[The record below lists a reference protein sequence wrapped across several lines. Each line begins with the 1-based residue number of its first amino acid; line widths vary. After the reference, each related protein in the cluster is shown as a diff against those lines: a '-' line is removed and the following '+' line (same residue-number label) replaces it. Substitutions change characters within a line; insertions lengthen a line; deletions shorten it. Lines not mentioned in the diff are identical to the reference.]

1 MKDPYEVLGVDQT
14 AELSEIKK
22 AYRRKAKK
30 YHPDLNPGDQEAAKK
45 FTELSEAYDILQDPE
60 KRRRYDTYGAA
71 AFEQGGMGGGF
82 GGFGFDMNDIFGDL
96 FSDFFGGGRSAQSAT
111 RARRG
116 ADIRKE
122 VTLSFREAYEGATRT
137 ITIKRDHECRHCHGT
152 GAKDGTAK
160 KTCPTCHGS
169 GVVNHEVHSPFGRMI
184 QQTTCSTCGGTGE
197 VIEQACPFC
206 GGKGR
211 ESETVRL
218 NVQIPAGVADGN
230 ILPMR
235 GQGHGGENGGPAGD
249 VYVILRVKPSELFE
263 RHGNDLF
270 LDVPISFVQAALGDE
285 IDVPTMEGREPFR
298 IPAGTQTETSFTLAG
313 KGVPDVR
320 TKKKGDLQFRV
331 RVQVPTDL
339 SKEQTEALR
348 AYGETMNDHVEVPE
362 KNFWDKVKDLF
373 D

>member
-1 MKDPYEVLGVDQT
+1 MKDPYQVLGVEKE
-14 AELSEIKK
+14 AELSDIKK

-30 YHPDLNPGDQEAAKK
+30 YHPDLNPGDEEAAKK
-45 FTELSEAYDILQDPE
+45 FNELSEAYDILQDPE
-60 KRRRYDTYGAA
+60 KRRLYDTYGAA

-96 FSDFFGGGRSAQSAT
+96 FSDLFGGGRASHNVS

-122 VTLSFREAYEGATRT
+122 VTLTFKEAYEGVSKT
-137 ITIKRDHECRHCHGT
+137 ITVKRDHECSHCHGT

-169 GVVNHEVHSPFGRMI
+169 GVINHEVHSPFGRMI
-184 QQTTCSTCGGTGE
+184 QQTTCNTCAGTGE
-197 VIEQACPFC
+197 VIEEVCPHC
-206 GGKGR
+206 DGKGR
-211 ESETVRL
+211 ESETVGL
-218 NVQIPAGVADGN
+218 TVQIPAGVADGN

-235 GQGHGGENGGPAGD
+235 GQGHGGENGGAAGD
-249 VYVILRVKPSELFE
+249 VYVIVRVKPSELFD
-263 RHGNDLF
+263 RHGNDLY
-270 LDVPISFVQAALGDE
+270 LDLPLSFVQATLGDE
-285 IDVPTMEGREPFR
+285 IDVPTMEGREKFR
-298 IPAGTQTETSFTLAG
+298 IPAGTQTDTEFTLEG

-320 TKKKGDLQFRV
+320 SKKPGDLKFRV
-331 RVQVPTDL
+331 RVQVPRELT
-339 SKEQTEALR
+339 KEQTDALR
-348 AYGETMNDHVEVPE
+348 AYAATMNDHVDVPE